1 VNIFTEYGSLEDPN
15 STLSKCQFLLVRH
28 ALTVFNKE
36 QSEKKAELKASS
48 LTDAEKLQEE
58 IKAFSDWR
66 RADLLDA

>member
-1 VNIFTEYGSLEDPN
+1 
-15 STLSKCQFLLVRH
+15 VRH

-36 QSEKKAELKASS
+36 QSEKKAELKASN